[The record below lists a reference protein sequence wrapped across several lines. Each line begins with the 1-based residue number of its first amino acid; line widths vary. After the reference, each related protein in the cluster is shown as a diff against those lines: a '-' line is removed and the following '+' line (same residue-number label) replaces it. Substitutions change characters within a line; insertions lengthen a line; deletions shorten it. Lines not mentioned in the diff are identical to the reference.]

1 MKKCVLKNFAKFTG
15 KHLCQSLFFHN
26 VAGLSYV
33 SNFTKK
39 ETLAAFSCGL
49 CKKISQN
56 TYFKDDLQ
64 TTVSESSYVT
74 ASNDTCSVKKYILL
88 SQ

>member
-1 MKKCVLKNFAKFTG
+1 MLQALAMYLTLLKKRLWLHFLVDFA
-15 KHLCQSLFFHN
+15 
-26 VAGLSYV
+26 
-33 SNFTKK
+33 
-39 ETLAAFSCGL
+39 
-49 CKKISQN
+49 KKISQN

-64 TTVSESSYVT
+64 TIVSESSYVT

>member
-39 ETLAAFSCGL
+39 RLWLHFLVDFA
-49 CKKISQN
+49 KKNSQN

-64 TTVSESSYVT
+64 TTISESSYVT
-74 ASNDTCSVKKYILL
+74 ASNDTCSVKK
-88 SQ
+88 